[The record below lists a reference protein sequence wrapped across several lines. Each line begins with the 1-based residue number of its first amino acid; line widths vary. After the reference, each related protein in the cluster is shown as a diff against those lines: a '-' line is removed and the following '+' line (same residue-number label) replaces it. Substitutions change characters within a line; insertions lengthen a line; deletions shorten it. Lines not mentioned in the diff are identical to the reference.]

1 MLVSFK
7 AREAKIAIRRGFRER
22 KAPHRC
28 WPERLRDRATDR
40 HSAPNS
46 LGLAAPA
53 TGPSEI
59 SRACQNAPLSRL
71 LWLARAC
78 VLLSARPLSGRRL
91 RLTTSPSLAAQSH
104 PRQEVPG
111 NHRSLPD
118 GNRQSVP
125 GPASVGSAAAK
136 GMRRGVALLQALA
149 VPSAPARSRQ
159 EAFEADSTRAVAG
172 SARQR
177 GHPGVRSRPDR

>member
-59 SRACQNAPLSRL
+59 IVRVKMHRCRL

-78 VLLSARPLSGRRL
+78 VQLSARPLSGRRL

-177 GHPGVRSRPDR
+177 GHPGVRSRPNR

>member
-7 AREAKIAIRRGFRER
+7 ARGAKIAIRKGFRER

-28 WPERLRDRATDR
+28 WPERLRARATDR
-40 HSAPNS
+40 HSAPHS

-59 SRACQNAPLSRL
+59 VVPVKMHRCRL
-71 LWLARAC
+71 LWLARAS
-78 VLLSARPLSGRRL
+78 VQLSARPLSGRRL
-91 RLTTSPSLAAQSH
+91 RLTTTPSLAAQSH

-159 EAFEADSTRAVAG
+159 EAFEADSTRAVPG

-177 GHPGVRSRPDR
+177 GHPGVRSRPNR